1 MVLFVCLFVCFLF
14 SSFSL
19 CLECILLVYLHA
31 YINLVPLLG
40 DVMDVIWFKCYNIA
54 KWSYHTY
61 RVLTKQIN
69 YSLKVFLSPKQNI
82 FAYFCPTTFL
92 KLNYF
97 LLWKVIVLGPMSWAL
112 WSHLL

>member
-1 MVLFVCLFVCFLF
+1 MDGFVCLFVS

-19 CLECILLVYLHA
+19 CLECILLVHLHSH
-31 YINLVPLLG
+31 INLVPLVG
-40 DVMDVIWFKCYNIA
+40 DVMDVIWFKCYIA
-54 KWSYHTY
+54 KRSYHTY